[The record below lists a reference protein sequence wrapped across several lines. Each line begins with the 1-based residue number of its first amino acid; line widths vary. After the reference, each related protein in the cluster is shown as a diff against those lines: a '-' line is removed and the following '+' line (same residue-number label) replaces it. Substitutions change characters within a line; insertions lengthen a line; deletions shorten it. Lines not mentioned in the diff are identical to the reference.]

1 MDRRGGTI
9 LDVTERGQAAREVRA
24 EAPLRRLFG
33 YATDLRSATQ
43 GRAVFTLRFDRFD
56 VAR

>member
-1 MDRRGGTI
+1 VAG
-9 LDVTERGQAAREVRA
+9 

-33 YATDLRSATQ
+33 YATDLRSLSQ
-43 GRAVFTLRFDRFD
+43 GRAVFTMRLDRFD